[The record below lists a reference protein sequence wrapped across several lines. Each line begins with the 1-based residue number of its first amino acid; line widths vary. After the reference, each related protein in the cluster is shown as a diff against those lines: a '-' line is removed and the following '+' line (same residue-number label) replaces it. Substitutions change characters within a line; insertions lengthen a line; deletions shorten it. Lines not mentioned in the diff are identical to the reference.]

1 MNNLRPYEINQNN
14 VTQTWLKIN
23 SNSTPTFNSI
33 VAFDINQLG
42 RINELC
48 LLFNMSSITGVTGKM
63 KDIKIFLV
71 QTYSNSSRC

>member
-48 LLFNMSSITGVTGKM
+48 LLFNMSSITV
-63 KDIKIFLV
+63 DKIWKV
-71 QTYSNSSRC
+71 DYTIRCTAQHRELLL